1 MGYGIVRLEGS
12 FSLAPSRRAE
22 GLGRVVVKSTA
33 ITVKIT
39 AIQELKGKEDVD
51 S

>member
-1 MGYGIVRLEGS
+1 LAWWTQTP
-12 FSLAPSRRAE
+12 APSRRAE

-39 AIQELKGKEDVD
+39 AIQELKEKEDGN
-51 S
+51 